1 MWLNAAEE
9 GFVVTYVSPGGPAEA
24 AGIGAGDRI
33 VTLDGHAARGEELS
47 AARSLLR
54 TRPDGSRITLDI
66 RHGDELR
73 SVVLVLRDRL

>member
-1 MWLNAAEE
+1 
-9 GFVVTYVSPGGPAEA
+9 VSPGGPAEA
-24 AGIGAGDRI
+24 AGIDAGDRI
-33 VTLDGHAARGEELS
+33 VTLDGHATRGEELS
-47 AARSLLR
+47 AARTLLR